1 MEDVRLLLRVCV
13 MLLPLPIFWA
23 LYDQQVYMLSAEK
36 LHTGTHT
43 HTLTYTLMEGSRW
56 TLQAARMNGRLG
68 SYTLPPDQMQAIN
81 AVLILLFIPL
91 FETIIYPLFGIC
103 GLLKK

>member
-43 HTLTYTLMEGSRW
+43 HTHTHIHTRGGLKVDTSSRSDEW
-56 TLQAARMNGRLG
+56 KTRKLYSSTR
-68 SYTLPPDQMQAIN
+68 PDASHQCSSHFTVHSA
-81 AVLILLFIPL
+81 L
-91 FETIIYPLFGIC
+91 
-103 GLLKK
+103 